1 MEINY
6 VLMIGGCSAGFAVIS
21 WLLWISFLVGRYAA
35 RVDALANE
43 MVAVFSKLDAIGDK
57 LDRIAISS
65 VHQCIQ
71 SDRITRLESEMLRF
85 KES

>member
-6 VLMIGGCSAGFAVIS
+6 LVLIGVCSAGFAVIS
-21 WLLWISFLVGRYAA
+21 WLLWLSFLVGRYAA
-35 RVDALANE
+35 HVDALTSQMAT
-43 MVAVFSKLDAIGDK
+43 VFRKLESIDDK

-71 SDRITRLESEMLRF
+71 AERLARLEARLAV
-85 KES
+85 